1 MEWRHTVDLK
11 VLLGRGSKK
20 CVVHIKFSLGEI
32 ITRWQQSPRERLI
45 LYKVPIV
52 SNLLNLMNHLIF
64 EHGFVEIGIWTS
76 NHIKILM
83 YVLF

>member
-1 MEWRHTVDLK
+1 MVY
-11 VLLGRGSKK
+11 
-20 CVVHIKFSLGEI
+20 IKFSLGEI
-32 ITRWQQSPRERLI
+32 ITRWQQSPRESLI

-64 EHGFVEIGIWTS
+64 EHGFVEVGIWTS

-83 YVLF
+83 YALL